1 MAIDFLYQQSF
12 SSEDRSEEHISIPTL
27 EEVFRN
33 FPELCINIDIKT
45 YNETLIEEV
54 NKLGT
59 IHNFYNLNKIENFMK
74 ILLLHQK

>member
-59 IHNFYNLNKIENFMK
+59 VHNFYNLNKIENFMK

>member
-33 FPELCINIDIKT
+33 FPDLCINIDIKT

>member
-27 EEVFRN
+27 EEVFKN
-33 FPELCINIDIKT
+33 FPDLCINIDIKT

-59 IHNFYNLNKIENFMK
+59 I
-74 ILLLHQK
+74 QKLSKNWKYLYRPGII

>member
-33 FPELCINIDIKT
+33 FPDLCINIDIKT

-59 IHNFYNLNKIENFMK
+59 IHNFYNLNKVENFMK